1 VSAFGSIIAVNR
13 EVSLAFVEQI
23 GKLFLEVLVAPA
35 FSAAAL
41 EWLGRRKK
49 NCRVMRA
56 NAAVVTRPVSL
67 RTVHGGVV
75 AQSADTAPEQEEQ
88 WRVVTK
94 AQPSDAQMRE
104 LSFAWRA
111 CKHVKSN
118 AILICRGTATVGVGC
133 GQPNR
138 VEAVGLAA
146 SRAGSQA
153 KGSVLASDAFF
164 PFADGLRAAASA
176 GSCAVIQPGG
186 SIRDSEVIQAADEL
200 GIVMVCT
207 GRRHFKH

>member
-1 VSAFGSIIAVNR
+1 
-13 EVSLAFVEQI
+13 
-23 GKLFLEVLVAPA
+23 
-35 FSAAAL
+35 
-41 EWLGRRKK
+41 
-49 NCRVMRA
+49 
-56 NAAVVTRPVSL
+56 
-67 RTVHGGVV
+67 
-75 AQSADTAPEQEEQ
+75 
-88 WRVVTK
+88 
-94 AQPSDAQMRE
+94 MRE
-104 LSFAWRA
+104 LAFAWRA

-118 AILICRGTATVGVGC
+118 AIVLCSGTATVGVGC

-146 SRAGSQA
+146 SRAGEQA

-176 GSCAVIQPGG
+176 GSAAVIQPGG
-186 SIRDSEVIQAADEL
+186 SIRDDEVIAAADEL